1 MSTIGGVHA
10 PPPPAW
16 QVTDDLAELK
26 EVDRGSVYEAGQ
38 ELASAAVRVLAH
50 GLTMRDRE
58 VDGLVVAGRG
68 GGSGAG
74 VCSCC

>member
-1 MSTIGGVHA
+1 MS
-10 PPPPAW
+10 PPPSW

-26 EVDRGSVYEAGQ
+26 DVDRGSVYEAGQ

-50 GLTMRDRE
+50 GLTMPDRE
-58 VDGLVVAGRG
+58 VYGRVVAGRS

-74 VCSCC
+74 VCCCC